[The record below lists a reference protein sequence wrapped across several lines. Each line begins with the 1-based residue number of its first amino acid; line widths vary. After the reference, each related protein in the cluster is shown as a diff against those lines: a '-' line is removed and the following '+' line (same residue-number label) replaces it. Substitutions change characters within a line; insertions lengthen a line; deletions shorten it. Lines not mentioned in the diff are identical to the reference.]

1 MPNYRCRVKYHNKP
15 EDHGIDQLHSKGYK
29 NFTLPSASSLGLLP
43 NTEDNEVMTVK
54 QVMRWLAELKVSQVE
69 TKQQMVNFVDK
80 ILDTVLSD
88 KDVDHKLNMQKLE
101 VTDLTFSLTT
111 IQFIRFSVTYSF

>member
-1 MPNYRCRVKYHNKP
+1 M
-15 EDHGIDQLHSKGYK
+15 
-29 NFTLPSASSLGLLP
+29 
-43 NTEDNEVMTVK
+43 
-54 QVMRWLAELKVSQVE
+54 E

>member
-1 MPNYRCRVKYHNKP
+1 
-15 EDHGIDQLHSKGYK
+15 
-29 NFTLPSASSLGLLP
+29 
-43 NTEDNEVMTVK
+43 
-54 QVMRWLAELKVSQVE
+54 VE

-111 IQFIRFSVTYSF
+111 NQFIRFSFAYSF